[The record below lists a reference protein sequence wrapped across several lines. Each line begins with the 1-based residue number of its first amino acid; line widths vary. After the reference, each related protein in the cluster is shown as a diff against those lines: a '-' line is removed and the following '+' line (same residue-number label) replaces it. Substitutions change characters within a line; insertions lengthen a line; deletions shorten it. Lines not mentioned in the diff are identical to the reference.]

1 MHVIG
6 MLNSKGGV
14 GKTTLTACL
23 AVRATL
29 DKANVAVLDLDP
41 SASYSGWYRRRA
53 AAGLLGTPENPD
65 LLRGADYASDAIEA
79 LRLTSPYSHVFLDGT
94 PGSLRVTED
103 AIGVCTVVLIPMR
116 ASGLD
121 LASSRD
127 VIQACQDLQ
136 KPYLVVV
143 NGKGRYDGKLVEET
157 RRELFSW
164 NVPIAD
170 TVVTHRVQFI
180 NAMTTGKTGPE
191 KDKDAAGEIDALWAE
206 VRTALRKAAK
216 RVRAA

>member
-1 MHVIG
+1 MHIIG
-6 MLNSKGGV
+6 VLNGKGGV
-14 GKTTLTACL
+14 GKTTITACL
-23 AVRATL
+23 AVQ
-29 DKANVAVLDLDP
+29 AVDDDRNNAVGVIDLDP
-41 SASYSGWYRRRA
+41 QSSFAEWYRRRGSPDNA
-53 AAGLLGTPENPD
+53 ALF
-65 LLRGADYASDAIEA
+65 RGADHASDAIEA
-79 LRLTSPYSHVFLDGT
+79 LRLTSPYNYVFLDGP
-94 PGSLRVTED
+94 PGSILVTED
-103 AIGVCTVVLIPMR
+103 AIGVSTLVLIPMR

-127 VIQACQDLQ
+127 VIQACQDMQ

-143 NGKGRYDGKLVEET
+143 NGKGRYDGKLVEDA

-191 KDKDAAGEIDALWAE
+191 KDKGAALEIKALWAE
-206 VRTALRKAAK
+206 VKAALRKAAK
-216 RVRAA
+216 ARAA